1 MIPETLRLPALFND
15 HLILQRDRANPVW
28 GWDQPGGEVSV
39 SLSGQPVASTRTN
52 PDGRWSLTLPPL
64 SAGGPHELI
73 IEGSTRRVLR
83 DVLVGEVWLCTGQS
97 NMQFSVR
104 QSANGEAEA
113 TTATFPR
120 IRLFSVAKK
129 TAATPLDDVEGSWT
143 VCSPEAV
150 REFSALGFFFGR
162 TLTQTLDV
170 PVALIDLSWGGSP
183 IEAWTSLDDVS
194 HEPSLA
200 PLATH
205 CREFLQ
211 LSSKEG
217 AQHAFR
223 SWEKIRDAALADTR
237 GVSFGWAKPKFNDSD
252 WPGCPVPGTFDEVAG
267 EVDGAVWYRG
277 TLEIP
282 SAWAGRDLELHLGVI
297 DDLDHTYWNGTLVGQ
312 TGTETKEYYKHPR
325 IYTVPA
331 ALVKAGPTL
340 LAVRVFDEY
349 LSGGFISHANDLW
362 LAPRDARADERIAL
376 AGSWKVKVEQVIPE
390 KPWAQDQPQARPEGI
405 FNAMLS
411 PLMPF
416 GIRGVLWYQ
425 GENNLGYATRYAV
438 QFPLMIAAWRRRW
451 AQGDF
456 PFLFVQLANYGVRH
470 AQPSGGAWAELRDA
484 QTAALRLPNTA
495 MVTAIDVGA
504 ADNMHPTDKNT
515 VGTRLAAT
523 ALTHVYAHDIP
534 DCSGPVP
541 ERIELT
547 AHELRITYRHADT
560 GLVTTD
566 DRPPQGFALVAAD
579 GQTDWAP
586 ARIEGSTII
595 LSLAATPRPVKVKYA
610 WADNPDVNL
619 INCAEFPALPFRHD
633 LPTRS

>member
-28 GWDQPGGEVSV
+28 GWDQPGREVSV
-39 SLSGQPVASTRTN
+39 SLDGQPLSSTRVN
-52 PDGRWSLTLPPL
+52 PDGRWSLSLPSLP
-64 SAGGPHELI
+64 AGGPHELI
-73 IEGSTRRVLR
+73 VEGSARRVLR
-83 DVLVGEVWLCTGQS
+83 DVLVGEVWLCAGQS
-97 NMQFSVR
+97 NMQFTVR
-104 QSANGEAEA
+104 QSANGEAESA
-113 TTATFPR
+113 SAVFPR
-120 IRLFSVAKK
+120 IRFFSVAKK
-129 TAATPLDDVEGSWT
+129 TSATPLDDVEGQWT
-143 VCSPEAV
+143 VCSPETV
-150 REFSALGFFFGR
+150 REFSAVGFFFGR

-183 IEAWTSLDDVS
+183 IEAWTALEDVER
-194 HEPSLA
+194 EPSLA
-200 PLATH
+200 PLAVH

-217 AQHAFR
+217 AQQAFQ
-223 SWEKIRDAALADTR
+223 SWEKIRNAALADIR
-237 GVSFGWAKPKFNDSD
+237 GVPFGWAKPDFNDSA
-252 WPGCPVPGTFDEVAG
+252 WPGCPVPGTFDEAAG
-267 EVDGAVWYRG
+267 EVDGAVWYRR
-277 TLEIP
+277 TFEIP
-282 SAWAGRDLELHLGVI
+282 PAWAGRDLELHLGVI
-297 DDLDHTYWNGTLVGQ
+297 DDLDHTYWNGALVGQ
-312 TGTETKEYYKHPR
+312 TGTDTKEYYKHPR
-325 IYTVPA
+325 IYAVPGA
-331 ALVKAGPTL
+331 VVKAGPTL

-349 LSGGFISHANDLW
+349 LSGGFISHASDLW
-362 LAPRDARADERIAL
+362 LAPRNVRADERIPL
-376 AGSWKVKVEQVIPE
+376 AGSWRVKVEQVIPE
-390 KPWAQDQPQARPEGI
+390 KPWAQDHPQARPEGI

-470 AQPSGGAWAELRDA
+470 SQPSGGAWAELRDA

-504 ADNMHPTDKNT
+504 ADNLHPTDKKT

-523 ALTHVYAHDIP
+523 ALTHVYDHDIP
-534 DCSGPVP
+534 DCNGPVP

-547 AHELRITYRHADT
+547 AHELRITFRHADT
-560 GLVTTD
+560 GLATTD
-566 DRPPQGFALVAAD
+566 DRPPQSFALVADD
-579 GQTDWAP
+579 GQTDWAL

-595 LSLAATPRPVKVKYA
+595 LSLSVTPRPVKVKYA

-619 INCAEFPALPFRHD
+619 INRAGFPALPFRRD

>member
-28 GWDQPGGEVSV
+28 GWDRPGREVSV
-39 SLSGQPVASTRTN
+39 SLDGQPLASIRVN

-64 SAGGPHELI
+64 PAGGPHELI
-73 IEGSTRRVLR
+73 IEGTTRRVLR

-113 TTATFPR
+113 ATAAFPR

-129 TAATPLDDVEGSWT
+129 TSATPLDDVEGLWT
-143 VCSPEAV
+143 VCSPETV
-150 REFSALGFFFGR
+150 REFSAVGFFFGR

-183 IEAWTSLDDVS
+183 IEAWTALEDVDR
-194 HEPSLA
+194 EPALA
-200 PLATH
+200 PLAAH

-217 AQHAFR
+217 AQQAFR
-223 SWEKIRDAALADTR
+223 AWEKIRDAALADMR
-237 GVSFGWAKPKFNDSD
+237 GVSFGWANPDFNDST
-252 WPGCPVPGTFDEVAG
+252 WPGCPVPGTFDEAAG
-267 EVDGAVWYRG
+267 EVDGAVWYRR
-277 TLEIP
+277 TVEIP
-282 SAWAGRDLELHLGVI
+282 PTWAGRDLELHLGVI

-312 TGTETKEYYKHPR
+312 TGTDTKEYYKHPR
-325 IYTVPA
+325 IYTVPGT
-331 ALVKAGPTL
+331 LVKTGAVL

-349 LSGGFISHANDLW
+349 LSGGFVSHASDLW
-362 LAPRDARADERIAL
+362 MAPRNADASERIPI
-376 AGSWKVKVEQVIPE
+376 AGGWKVKVEQVIPE

-411 PLMPF
+411 PLIPF
-416 GIRGVLWYQ
+416 GIRGIIWYQ
-425 GENNLGYATRYAV
+425 GENNLGYAHRYAV

-470 AQPSGGAWAELRDA
+470 AQPSGGAWAELRNA
-484 QTAALRLPNTA
+484 QAAALRLPDTA

-504 ADNMHPTDKNT
+504 ADNLHPTDKKT
-515 VGTRLAAT
+515 VGTRLAST
-523 ALTHVYAHDIP
+523 ALSTVYGLPLA
-534 DCSGPVP
+534 DCTGPVP
-541 ERIELT
+541 ERLEFN
-547 AHELRITYRHADT
+547 ARELRVTYRHADT
-560 GLVTTD
+560 GLATTD
-566 DRPPQGFALVAAD
+566 DRPPQGFALVGAD
-579 GQTDWAP
+579 GQTDWAQ
-586 ARIEGSTII
+586 ARIEGASIV
-595 LSLAATPRPVKVKYA
+595 LSLAATPHPVKVKYA

-619 INCAEFPALPFRHD
+619 INQAGFPALPFRRD

>member
-15 HLILQRDRANPVW
+15 HLVLQRDRANPVW
-28 GWDQPGGEVSV
+28 GWDRPGREVSV
-39 SLSGQPVASTRTN
+39 SLNGQPLASTRANT
-52 PDGRWSLTLPPL
+52 DGRWSLTLPPL
-64 SAGGPHELI
+64 PAGGPHELI
-73 IEGSTRRVLR
+73 IEGTTRRVLR

-97 NMQFSVR
+97 NMQFPVR

-113 TTATFPR
+113 ADAAFPR
-120 IRLFSVAKK
+120 MRLFSVARK
-129 TAATPLDDVEGSWT
+129 TAAAPLDDVEGKWT
-143 VCSPEAV
+143 PCSPETA
-150 REFSALGFFFGR
+150 REFSAVGFFFGR
-162 TLTQTLDV
+162 TLAQTLDV

-183 IEAWTSLDDVS
+183 IEAWTALEDVDR
-194 HEPSLA
+194 EPALA
-200 PLATH
+200 PLAAH

-217 AQHAFR
+217 AHQAFR

-237 GVSFGWAKPKFNDSD
+237 GVSLGWAKPDFNDST
-252 WPGCPVPGTFDEVAG
+252 WAGCPVPGTFDEAAG
-267 EVDGAVWYRG
+267 EVDGAVWYRR
-277 TLEIP
+277 TIEIP
-282 SAWAGRDLELHLGVI
+282 PAWAGRDLELHLGVI
-297 DDLDHTYWNGTLVGQ
+297 DDLDHTYWNGTLIGQ
-312 TGTETKEYYKHPR
+312 TGTDTKEYYKHPR
-325 IYTVPA
+325 IYTVPG

-349 LSGGFISHANDLW
+349 LSGGFISHASDLW
-362 LAPRDARADERIAL
+362 LAPHGAATNERIPL
-376 AGSWKVKVEQVIPE
+376 AGGWKVKVEQIIPE

-405 FNAMLS
+405 FNALIS
-411 PLMPF
+411 PLIPF

-484 QTAALRLPNTA
+484 QAAALRLPNTA
-495 MVTAIDVGA
+495 MVTAIDVGT
-504 ADNMHPTDKNT
+504 ADNLHPTDKKT
-515 VGTRLAAT
+515 VGTRLAAN
-523 ALTHVYAHDIP
+523 ALALVYGHSIP
-534 DCSGPVP
+534 DCAGPTP
-541 ERIELT
+541 EHVELT
-547 AHELRITYRHADT
+547 AHELRISYRHAAT
-560 GLVTTD
+560 GLATTD
-566 DRPPQGFALVAAD
+566 DRPPQGFALVGAD
-579 GQTDWAP
+579 GRTDWAS
-586 ARIEGSTII
+586 ARIEGSAIV

-619 INCAEFPALPFRHD
+619 FNRAGFPALPFRRD

>member
-1 MIPETLRLPALFND
+1 MIPETLRLPVLFND

-28 GWDQPGGEVSV
+28 GWDRPGREVSV
-39 SLSGQPVASTRTN
+39 SLDGQPLASIRVN

-64 SAGGPHELI
+64 PAGGPHELI
-73 IEGSTRRVLR
+73 IEGTTRRVLR

-113 TTATFPR
+113 ATAAFPR

-129 TAATPLDDVEGSWT
+129 TSATPLDDVEGLWT
-143 VCSPEAV
+143 VCSPETV
-150 REFSALGFFFGR
+150 REFSAVGFFFGR

-183 IEAWTSLDDVS
+183 IEAWTALEDVDR
-194 HEPSLA
+194 EPALA
-200 PLATH
+200 PLAAH

-217 AQHAFR
+217 AQQAFR
-223 SWEKIRDAALADTR
+223 AWEKIRDAALADMR
-237 GVSFGWAKPKFNDSD
+237 GVSFGWANPDFNDST
-252 WPGCPVPGTFDEVAG
+252 WPGCPVPGTFDEAAG
-267 EVDGAVWYRG
+267 EVDGAVWYRR
-277 TLEIP
+277 TVEIP
-282 SAWAGRDLELHLGVI
+282 PTWAGRDLELHLGVI

-312 TGTETKEYYKHPR
+312 TGTDTKEYYKHPR
-325 IYTVPA
+325 IYTVPGT
-331 ALVKAGPTL
+331 LVKTGAVL

-349 LSGGFISHANDLW
+349 LSGGFVSHASDLW
-362 LAPRDARADERIAL
+362 MAPRNADASERIPI
-376 AGSWKVKVEQVIPE
+376 AGGWKVKVEQVIPE

-411 PLMPF
+411 PLIPF
-416 GIRGVLWYQ
+416 GIRGIIWYQ
-425 GENNLGYATRYAV
+425 GENNLGYAHRYAV

-470 AQPSGGAWAELRDA
+470 AQPSGGAWAELRNA
-484 QTAALRLPNTA
+484 QAAALRLPDTA

-504 ADNMHPTDKNT
+504 ADNLHPTDKKT
-515 VGTRLAAT
+515 VGTRLAST
-523 ALTHVYAHDIP
+523 ALSTVYGLPLA
-534 DCSGPVP
+534 DCTGPVP
-541 ERIELT
+541 ERLEFN
-547 AHELRITYRHADT
+547 ARELRVTYRHADT
-560 GLVTTD
+560 GLATTD
-566 DRPPQGFALVAAD
+566 DRPPQGFALVGAD
-579 GQTDWAP
+579 GQTDWAQ
-586 ARIEGSTII
+586 ARIEGASIV
-595 LSLAATPRPVKVKYA
+595 LSLAATPHPVKVKYA

-619 INCAEFPALPFRHD
+619 INQAGFPALPFRRD